1 MAPLKDLGYYKMS
14 TAISSQSF
22 NYKEVKKKVSAF
34 DFTSQ
39 LQCTKQESRTA
50 SQYVV
55 EIIPKDVTVKVTEGR
70 TQAEHKDSEY
80 VL

>member
-39 LQCTKQESRTA
+39 L
-50 SQYVV
+50 
-55 EIIPKDVTVKVTEGR
+55 
-70 TQAEHKDSEY
+70 
-80 VL
+80 